1 MPQRQSRSSG
11 RGPDVSARAVAQSL
25 GWFSIGLGLAELLAP
40 RTLARALGMDG
51 SERLIQAYGI
61 REIGAGIGIFLSE
74 NPAPWVWGRV
84 AGDALDIATL
94 AVGMTGDN
102 PKKAN
107 VGIALAAVAGATA
120 VDVWCAQ
127 ALSAEAAEQSQQ
139 PVRDYSDRSGFPR
152 PAHAMRGAAGDFQT
166 PRDMRAPEA
175 MRPYLVS

>member
-1 MPQRQSRSSG
+1 MAQRQTRSSG
-11 RGPDVSARAVAQSL
+11 RGSDVSARAVAQGL

-40 RTLARALGMDG
+40 RTLARTLGMEG

-61 REIGAGIGIFLSE
+61 REIGAGIGIFCSA

-94 AVGMTGDN
+94 AVGLAGNNT
-102 PKKAN
+102 KKAN

-127 ALSAEAAEQSQQ
+127 ALSAEAAQERQ
-139 PVRDYSDRSGFPR
+139 PARDYGDRSGFPR
-152 PAHAMRGAAGDFQT
+152 PVHAMRGAASDFQT
-166 PRDMRAPEA
+166 PRDMRAPEP